1 MGQPWTTADMPDQRG
16 RVAVITGANSGLGL
30 ATAAALAAKGAHVVM
45 AIRNL
50 DKGKQAAAEITTLT
64 PRADIALQRLDL
76 SSLDSIHT
84 AATDL
89 RAAYER
95 IDLLINNAG
104 VMMTPRQTTADGFEL
119 QFGTNHL
126 GHFALTGLLL
136 NQMLAVDGSRIVSIS
151 SPMHKIWAS
160 IHFDDLQWERRYNR
174 VAAYSQSKL
183 ANLLFAYQL
192 HHRLAAARA
201 KTIAVAA
208 HPGGCYSQQ
217 VHDSPQPMRP
227 LVRLIGPR
235 LLQPPHMSAPS
246 PLRAA
251 TALHVC
257 GGEYYG
263 PNGRGEVRGH
273 PVLVDSSALSRD
285 ETVQRRLW
293 QVSEKLTGVRYP
305 L

>member
-1 MGQPWTTADMPDQRG
+1 
-16 RVAVITGANSGLGL
+16 
-30 ATAAALAAKGAHVVM
+30 
-45 AIRNL
+45 
-50 DKGKQAAAEITTLT
+50 
-64 PRADIALQRLDL
+64 
-76 SSLDSIHT
+76 
-84 AATDL
+84 
-89 RAAYER
+89 
-95 IDLLINNAG
+95 
-104 VMMTPRQTTADGFEL
+104 
-119 QFGTNHL
+119 
-126 GHFALTGLLL
+126 
-136 NQMLAVDGSRIVSIS
+136 
-151 SPMHKIWAS
+151 MHKIWAS

-183 ANLLFAYQL
+183 ANLMFAYQL
-192 HHRLAAARA
+192 HHRLAGARA

-235 LLQPPHMSAPS
+235 LLQPPHMSALS

-273 PVLVDSSALSRD
+273 PVRVDSSALSRD

-305 L
+305 I